1 MQMLERIG
9 LLYIVKIFKLSILT
23 VFELN
28 MLLQKLKS
36 LFEIKSI
43 RGNIIR
49 IQSNNST
56 MCGYFCI
63 GFIDFMFGGKTL
75 IDFTSLFFPYDLKK
89 WQCNFELCFI
99 IILNI

>member
-1 MQMLERIG
+1 MQMLERNG

-89 WQCNFELCFI
+89 MAM
-99 IILNI
+99 

>member
-49 IQSNNST
+49 IQSNSST

-89 WQCNFELCFI
+89 MAM
-99 IILNI
+99 